1 MMSQTEADLRDRIF
15 TKAKG
20 LGASLAG
27 IASVA
32 ALQRSPS
39 YGLYHDKPYYDGYE
53 KVEWPAEARSVLVLA
68 LRHRPSEPALD
79 WWADIPGKTPGNH
92 RLMKIAEKMEQ
103 WLDEELGIDGHP
115 LPYRLEHGGIL
126 LKDSAALAGVGAIGK
141 NNLVITP
148 EYGPRVRLRGLFLD
162 RELDPT
168 GPADLNPCDGC
179 DMPCRRICPQRA
191 FRDGSYNRTLCDQ
204 QMTMDFDQ
212 PVYLE
217 QWMGEYSEKKV
228 VKYCRACEL
237 ACPVGRS
244 GSREVVVANL

>member
-1 MMSQTEADLRDRIF
+1 MESGIEAGLSDRIF
-15 TKAKG
+15 AKAKD
-20 LGASLAG
+20 LGASLVG

-39 YGLYHDKPYYDGYE
+39 YALYHDKLYYDGYV
-53 KVEWPAEARSVLVLA
+53 KVEWPAEARSVLILA

-92 RLMKIAEKMEQ
+92 RLMKIAVKMEQ
-103 WLDEELGIDGHP
+103 WLDEELGIDGQP
-115 LPYRLEHGGIL
+115 LPYRPDHGGIL

-148 EYGPRVRLRGLFLD
+148 EYGPRLRLCGLFLD
-162 RELDPT
+162 RELKATEPT
-168 GPADLNPCDGC
+168 DFDPCDGC
-179 DMPCRRICPQRA
+179 DMPCRKACPQSA
-191 FRDGSYNRTLCDQ
+191 FRDDSYNRTLCYQ

-217 QWMGEYSEKKV
+217 QWMDEYSEKKV

-237 ACPVGRS
+237 ACPVGR
-244 GSREVVVANL
+244 